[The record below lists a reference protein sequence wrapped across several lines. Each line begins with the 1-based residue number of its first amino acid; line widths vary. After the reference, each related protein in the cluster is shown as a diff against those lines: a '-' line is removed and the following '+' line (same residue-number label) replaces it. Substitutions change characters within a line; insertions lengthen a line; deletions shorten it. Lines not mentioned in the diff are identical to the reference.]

1 MRTQHALHTLQAFP
15 VYSLGFVKNDKLLLG
30 GGGGATRSGIKNKL
44 YDVDETGAKLELLN
58 ELELEKDEDA
68 PMSMAID
75 HGHNS
80 FICGI
85 NGSIEKVEAG
95 VNPHCR
101 MAYTRHPPLTMT
113 LHLAL
118 SLNAQLSLSKKGTRR
133 PSRSE
138 SVTSVCWTNWL
149 TVNAESHSTL
159 EGWYSPG
166 RRVLR
171 WEAIQ
176 PISYPKLD
184 LASEPFT
191 IPSGELF
198 DADFSTDVTSTTN
211 LYVFSPSSAPSK
223 MSPST
228 AHPQLNLV
236 NTIPVPA
243 SHPNSSYRSTR
254 WSPHDSKTAWSIIN
268 NTNGSSKD
276 RRGWVAR
283 WSITGLGEGE
293 KSQGKG
299 EWKVARIAKVATR
312 PITVFDVSQDGKL
325 LAFGSSDLSVGILD
339 SRCSPFFERMSSLL
353 RHLGSTQVDRCSQAQ
368 APIIRSDSS
377 PYPVVSGNVSIQL
390 VLPVIFFNLTWPC
403 SCDDNYTHIVR
414 PVGWI
419 VGSAHSARGHH
430 LVVTE
435 FTLGSHRM
443 CTLIKSTR
451 RNSNAQPY
459 ASFLNSRLEDVLV
472 AIPGILSKLRDLFTI
487 LLDDRQL

>member
-30 GGGGATRSGIKNKL
+30 GGGGATRSGIKNKLRL

-101 MAYTRHPPLTMT
+101 AFSVEMKEDMKPLKE
-113 LHLAL
+113 LGGLPG
-118 SLNAQLSLSKKGTRR
+118 LSLSPASVGPTGLQLMQKVTALSKDGTLLAAGSSDGK
-133 PSRSE
+133 PFNQ
-138 SVTSVCWTNWL
+138 VTLV
-149 TVNAESHSTL
+149 
-159 EGWYSPG
+159 
-166 RRVLR
+166 
-171 WEAIQ
+171 
-176 PISYPKLD
+176 SYPKLD

-198 DADFSTDVTSTTN
+198 DADFSTDGYLIVTSTTN

-339 SRCSPFFERMSSLL
+339 SQKLVPLLTILRAHEFPPTALRFNPSGSLL
-353 RHLGSTQVDRCSQAQ
+353 ASASADNTLRLIAV
-368 APIIRSDSS
+368 PSS
-377 PYPVVSGNVSIQL
+377 FGQ
-390 VLPVIFFNLTWPC
+390 
-403 SCDDNYTHIVR
+403 
-414 PVGWI
+414 
-419 VGSAHSARGHH
+419 SAM
-430 LVVTE
+430 T
-435 FTLGSHRM
+435 
-443 CTLIKSTR
+443 
-451 RNSNAQPY
+451 
-459 ASFLNSRLEDVLV
+459 
-472 AIPGILSKLRDLFTI
+472 TI
-487 LLDDRQL
+487 LILFVLLVGLLAVLIQRGDIIW

>member
-30 GGGGATRSGIKNKL
+30 GGGGATRSGIKNKLRL

-101 MAYTRHPPLTMT
+101 AFSVEMKEDMKPLMKFERSAQLVKEKNSEAFQKVT
-113 LHLAL
+113 AL
-118 SLNAQLSLSKKGTRR
+118 SKDGTLLAAGSSDGK
-133 PSRSE
+133 PFNQ
-138 SVTSVCWTNWL
+138 VTLV
-149 TVNAESHSTL
+149 
-159 EGWYSPG
+159 
-166 RRVLR
+166 
-171 WEAIQ
+171 
-176 PISYPKLD
+176 SYPKLD

-198 DADFSTDVTSTTN
+198 DADFSTDGYLIVTSTTN

-293 KSQGKG
+293 KSQDKG

-339 SRCSPFFERMSSLL
+339 SQKLVPLLTILRAHEFPPTALRFNPSGSLL
-353 RHLGSTQVDRCSQAQ
+353 ASASADNTLRLIAV
-368 APIIRSDSS
+368 PSS
-377 PYPVVSGNVSIQL
+377 FGQ
-390 VLPVIFFNLTWPC
+390 
-403 SCDDNYTHIVR
+403 
-414 PVGWI
+414 
-419 VGSAHSARGHH
+419 SAM
-430 LVVTE
+430 T
-435 FTLGSHRM
+435 
-443 CTLIKSTR
+443 
-451 RNSNAQPY
+451 
-459 ASFLNSRLEDVLV
+459 
-472 AIPGILSKLRDLFTI
+472 TI
-487 LLDDRQL
+487 LILFVLLVGLLAVLIQRGDIIW

>member
-30 GGGGATRSGIKNKL
+30 GGGGATRSGIKNKLRL

-101 MAYTRHPPLTMT
+101 AFSVEMKEDMKPLIKFERSAQLVKERNSEAFQKVT
-113 LHLAL
+113 AL
-118 SLNAQLSLSKKGTRR
+118 SKDGTLLAAGSSDGK
-133 PSRSE
+133 PFNQ
-138 SVTSVCWTNWL
+138 VTLV
-149 TVNAESHSTL
+149 
-159 EGWYSPG
+159 
-166 RRVLR
+166 
-171 WEAIQ
+171 
-176 PISYPKLD
+176 SYPKLD

-198 DADFSTDVTSTTN
+198 DADFSTDGYLIVTSTTN

-339 SRCSPFFERMSSLL
+339 SQKLVPLLTILRAHEFPPTALRFNPSGSLL
-353 RHLGSTQVDRCSQAQ
+353 ASASADNTLRLIAV
-368 APIIRSDSS
+368 PSS
-377 PYPVVSGNVSIQL
+377 FGQ
-390 VLPVIFFNLTWPC
+390 
-403 SCDDNYTHIVR
+403 
-414 PVGWI
+414 
-419 VGSAHSARGHH
+419 SAM
-430 LVVTE
+430 T
-435 FTLGSHRM
+435 
-443 CTLIKSTR
+443 
-451 RNSNAQPY
+451 
-459 ASFLNSRLEDVLV
+459 
-472 AIPGILSKLRDLFTI
+472 TI
-487 LLDDRQL
+487 LILFVLLVGLLAVLIQRGDIIW

>member
-44 YDVDETGAKLELLN
+44 RLYDVDETGAKLELLN

-75 HGHNS
+75 HGKEL
-80 FICGI
+80 G
-85 NGSIEKVEAG
+85 GLPG
-95 VNPHCR
+95 
-101 MAYTRHPPLTMT
+101 
-113 LHLAL
+113 
-118 SLNAQLSLSKKGTRR
+118 LSLSPASVGPTGLQLMQKVTALSKDGTLLAAGSSDGK
-133 PSRSE
+133 PFNQ
-138 SVTSVCWTNWL
+138 VTLV
-149 TVNAESHSTL
+149 
-159 EGWYSPG
+159 
-166 RRVLR
+166 
-171 WEAIQ
+171 
-176 PISYPKLD
+176 SYPKLD

-198 DADFSTDVTSTTN
+198 DADFSTDGYLIVTSTTN

-339 SRCSPFFERMSSLL
+339 SQKLVPLLTILRAHEFPPTALRFNPSGSLL
-353 RHLGSTQVDRCSQAQ
+353 ASASADNTLRLIAV
-368 APIIRSDSS
+368 PSS
-377 PYPVVSGNVSIQL
+377 FGQ
-390 VLPVIFFNLTWPC
+390 
-403 SCDDNYTHIVR
+403 
-414 PVGWI
+414 
-419 VGSAHSARGHH
+419 SAM
-430 LVVTE
+430 T
-435 FTLGSHRM
+435 
-443 CTLIKSTR
+443 
-451 RNSNAQPY
+451 
-459 ASFLNSRLEDVLV
+459 
-472 AIPGILSKLRDLFTI
+472 TI
-487 LLDDRQL
+487 LILFVLLVGLLAVLIQRGDIIW